1 MWRMNNIDAFL
12 VLVDSYGA
20 SAGVAEATVSSRLFN
35 DGKRIAS
42 IRRGSDVGVRRL
54 RVALEWLSDHWPE
67 GAAWPCDI
75 PRPFNHIQSPASS
88 SAGEA
93 GASSPN
99 SDVPAVCQGR
109 AEVARL
115 AHNQEVAG
123 SNPAP
128 ATSLHDELCHP
139 STAMQVNGNPSPTSG
154 AMDLVEVGTGQISAV
169 LPQESHKATSF
180 SSSGTSSQSDGS
192 VGACHPAGSGSAPA
206 SISGDM

>member
-1 MWRMNNIDAFL
+1 MLKLLLLKLAENYARLRGLSVSRVSTL
-12 VLVDSYGA
+12 VFS
-20 SAGVAEATVSSRLFN
+20 
-35 DGKRIAS
+35 DGKVLA
-42 IRRGSDVGVRRL
+42 RL
-54 RVALEWLSDHWPE
+54 SNGGDITTGRFESAIDWFGTHWPE
-67 GAAWPCDI
+67 GHVWPSDV
-75 PRPFNHIQSPASS
+75 PKKVSEMVSPAGS

-99 SDVPAVCQGR
+99 SGTPAVCQGR
-109 AEVARL
+109 ADVARL

-169 LPQESHKATSF
+169 LPQESHKAASF
-180 SSSGTSSQSDGS
+180 NSSDTSSQSDGNA
-192 VGACHPAGSGSAPA
+192 GAQHSLAGCAPA
-206 SISGDM
+206 AVLGEVAE